1 MLNSKK
7 NAIESIDP
15 FADFDTLEVKEVRLR
30 PTAEEKKLRT
40 NDEKASFISIIIIV
54 TA

>member
-1 MLNSKK
+1 MLNDRNGSVEI
-7 NAIESIDP
+7 ADP
-15 FADFDTLEVKEVRLR
+15 FADFDSLEMKEVRLR

-40 NDEKASFISIIIIV
+40 NDEKASFISIILLL